1 MCMLSSGEYILNS
14 SFAVGVPMDEIRTE
28 TLWSIMMN
36 PSAATRDAATTLLY
50 NRVSGGDPVYGDSA
64 AADILEHIRQSREEA
79 TNGTPVE
86 GYVEMAPRTDDG
98 RADDGFIPLAR
109 GISNP
114 RALNIN
120 RATAVSD
127 LSAQTKAL
135 LARRN
140 ANALD
145 DDTSDSDSDTSDC
158 PPLVDPAESEG
169 TS

>member
-1 MCMLSSGEYILNS
+1 LIFNNAPISAIPGTHGGLGEVQLFEEQLGPPIQ
-14 SFAVGVPMDEIRTE
+14 GVQQVP
-28 TLWSIMMN
+28 
-36 PSAATRDAATTLLY
+36 
-50 NRVSGGDPVYGDSA
+50 

-120 RATAVSD
+120 RATAVHD
-127 LSAQTKAL
+127 FKAQTKAL

-145 DDTSDSDSDTSDC
+145 DNTSDSDSGTSEC
-158 PPLVDPAESEG
+158 PPLVDPAEFEG
-169 TS
+169 TSESSA